1 MDIFNPKSSDY
12 RKLLTLLYLN
22 SNNLIAKAVEDKDK
36 SDKLREIAKQ
46 KLLCPYCLKLLYIG
60 KFRARTLETKVT

>member
-1 MDIFNPKSSDY
+1 MGCAS
-12 RKLLTLLYLN
+12 LCLN
-22 SNNLIAKAVEDKDK
+22 CLNLREEKDK